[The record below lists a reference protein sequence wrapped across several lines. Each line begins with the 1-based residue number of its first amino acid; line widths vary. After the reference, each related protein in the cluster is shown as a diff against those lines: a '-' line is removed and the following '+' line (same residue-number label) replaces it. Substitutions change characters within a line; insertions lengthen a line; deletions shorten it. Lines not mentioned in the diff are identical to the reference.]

1 MKTYL
6 LRSHFRVEL
15 DNAAA
20 QLRARGFS
28 CSIGVSHT
36 PDGAVYAL
44 RADKPRN
51 DRAAQIER
59 DLRDAPLRP
68 DQRERLMREYVE
80 MSK

>member
-6 LRSHFRVEL
+6 IRSYFRTDL

-20 QLRARGFS
+20 ALRARGFS
-28 CSIGVSHT
+28 CSIGVSLT
-36 PDGAVYAL
+36 PAGAVYAL

-51 DRAAQIER
+51 DRARQIER

-68 DQRERLMREYVE
+68 DQREKLMREYVAL
-80 MSK
+80 SK

>member
-6 LRSHFRVEL
+6 IRSHFRSEL
-15 DNAAA
+15 DKAAA
-20 QLRARGFS
+20 ALRARGFS
-28 CSIGVSHT
+28 CSIGTSLT
-36 PDGAVYAL
+36 PSGAVYAL

-68 DQRERLMREYVE
+68 DQRERLMREYVGL
-80 MSK
+80 SK